1 MLAAVR
7 LTGMFALMTIEGGT
21 SGPVFTAFVV
31 QILAPALLPGDI
43 VVLDNLGAH
52 KVAAVEAAITAVG
65 ASLKFLPPYSPDL
78 NPIEPCWSVVKR
90 RMRQLKPRTIDA
102 LDAAF
107 VSGAAL
113 VHPSMA
119 ANMVRHC
126 GYVAQ
131 EAQPG

>member
-21 SGPVFTAFVV
+21 SGPVFSAFVEHV
-31 QILAPALLPGDI
+31 LAPALLPGDI

-52 KVAAVEAAITAVG
+52 KVGAVAAAITAVG
-65 ASLKFLPPYSPDL
+65 ASMKFLPPYSPDL

-90 RMRQLKPRTIDA
+90 RMRELKPRTIDA
-102 LDAAF
+102 LDDAF

-113 VHPSMA
+113 VDARMA
-119 ANMVRHC
+119 TNMVRHC
-126 GYVAQ
+126 GYVTQ
-131 EAQPG
+131 EAQPR